1 MLRERKLRDTVLLVK
16 GEKAG
21 MTVDL
26 RGATFD
32 YHGDV
37 EFGEKADLYSDMI
50 QGNLGESLHFAI
62 GILK

>member
-1 MLRERKLRDTVLLVK
+1 LLVK